1 MKEGTMKKIQVLI
14 PGLLMLAACTTSQTQ
29 SAVTPM
35 SAGTLPADMPNPA
48 SVYCEAQGYRSEIRT
63 ASDGSQTG
71 YCIFPDGSECDEW
84 MYYRGECGPS
94 DSSPKPTDEIVDGW
108 KTYRNELLGYS
119 FQYPAD
125 AVIGIDDN
133 PLKSLSISGP
143 GMGEEF
149 WGISH
154 PGDREEFRPP
164 EDVDLF
170 QWLTDHYL
178 VGEKRMPD
186 TQIAGTLA
194 IHFRHD
200 RSPQSPAADRYYFA
214 RGGQLFEVL
223 IGHGGETEDW
233 ELNEHF
239 LQSIRFDEAFAKAP
253 APTAIPTALPID
265 PADYQGFWMYTHPI
279 YGFSIML
286 PEDWVVEEINTFDPL
301 MNNHTLNLHPRE
313 VAPGFAVEK
322 ESIRMAFRN
331 VGEDARLWPTG
342 VGQGEFIPQETL
354 DVAGQPA
361 RRILLVC
368 PSGDVTEI
376 WYHDAAEGQP
386 NILRGDM
393 EFGFIFGGPGHCEP
407 GYNLGGK
414 TQRWGEMIIASLKV
428 TTEK

>member
-1 MKEGTMKKIQVLI
+1 MKEGTMKKIPVLI
-14 PGLLMLAACTTSQTQ
+14 LSLLMLVACTTSQTQ
-29 SAVTPM
+29 STVTPM

-48 SVYCEAQGYRSEIRT
+48 SAYCEEQGYRSEIRT

-84 MYYRGECGPS
+84 MHYRGECGPS
-94 DSSPKPTDEIVDGW
+94 VTPPQPTPEIIDGW
-108 KTYRNELLGYS
+108 RIYRNEQLGYS

-125 AVIGIDDN
+125 AQIGEDDN
-133 PLKSLSISGP
+133 PLNSLSLSGG

-149 WGISH
+149 WSINH
-154 PGDREEFRPP
+154 PGDRDEFRPP
-164 EDVDLF
+164 EDADLF

-178 VGEKRMPD
+178 VGENRMPD
-186 TQIAGTLA
+186 EKIAGALA

-200 RSPQSPAADRYYFA
+200 RSPQSPAAERYYFA
-214 RGGQLFEVL
+214 KNGQLYEVL
-223 IGHGGETEDW
+223 IGHGSETEDW
-233 ELNEHF
+233 ELNNRF
-239 LQSIRFDEAFAKAP
+239 LQSIRFDEDISKSSAP
-253 APTAIPTALPID
+253 AAIPTAMPID
-265 PADYQGFWMYTHPI
+265 PADYQGWWTYTHPV

-286 PEDWVVEEINTFDPL
+286 PEDWVVEETTGSDPL
-301 MNNHTLNLHPRE
+301 MNGHLLYLRTNY
-313 VAPGFAVEK
+313 GM
-322 ESIRMAFRN
+322 ESIRMTFRRN
-331 VGEDARLWPTG
+331 GEEDHLWPMG
-342 VGQGEFIPQETL
+342 VGHGEFIPQGTL

-376 WYHDAAEGQP
+376 WYHNAAEDHP

-414 TQRWGEMIIASLKV
+414 VQRVGEMIIASLVVAK
-428 TTEK
+428 

>member
-1 MKEGTMKKIQVLI
+1 MRNIPILI
-14 PGLLMLAACTTSQTQ
+14 LLSLSLMSCTATQ
-29 SAVTPM
+29 GKPADPPALTDTPQ
-35 SAGTLPADMPNPA
+35 ADMPNAA
-48 SVYCEAQGYRSEIRT
+48 SVYCEEQGYRSEIRT

-94 DSSPKPTDEIVDGW
+94 DSSPQPTDEIVDDW
-108 KTYRNELLGYS
+108 QTYRNDLLGYS

-133 PLKSLSISGP
+133 PLKSLSIHGP

-149 WGISH
+149 WSISH
-154 PGDREEFRPP
+154 PGDREEFSPS
-164 EDVDLF
+164 EDVDLQ

-200 RSPQSPAADRYYFA
+200 HSPQSPAADRYYFA
-214 RGGQLFEVL
+214 RGGQLYEVL
-223 IGHGGETEDW
+223 IGHGSETEDW
-233 ELNEHF
+233 ELNNRF
-239 LQSIRFDEAFAKAP
+239 LRSIQFDEAVSSASV
-253 APTAIPTALPID
+253 PTAIPTALPIYS
-265 PADYQGFWMYTHPI
+265 ADYQGWWTYTHPV

-286 PEDWVVEEINTFDPL
+286 PEDWVVEEITTFDRL

-342 VGQGEFIPQETL
+342 VGQGEFIPQGTL

-386 NILRGDM
+386 NILRGGM

-428 TTEK
+428 P

>member
-1 MKEGTMKKIQVLI
+1 MKTRTLI
-14 PGLLMLAACTTSQTQ
+14 MMLAILLLTSCRAPQTQ
-29 SAVTPM
+29 PTHTPV
-35 SAGTLPADMPNPA
+35 STELPQANMPNPA
-48 SVYCEAQGYRSEIRT
+48 SVYCEQQGYKSEIRT
-63 ASDGSQTG
+63 AADGSQTG

-84 MYYRGECGPS
+84 VYYRGECGPS
-94 DSSPKPTDEIVDGW
+94 GSSPQPTPEIIDGW
-108 KTYRNELLGYS
+108 RTYRNEQLGYS

-133 PLKSLSISGP
+133 PLKNLSISGP

-149 WGISH
+149 WSISH

-178 VGEKRMPD
+178 VGENRLPD
-186 TQIAGTLA
+186 TQIAGELA
-194 IHFRHD
+194 VHFRHD

-214 RGGQLFEVL
+214 KNGQLYEVL
-223 IGHGGETEDW
+223 IGHGSETENW
-233 ELNEHF
+233 ELNNRF
-239 LQSIRFDEAFAKAP
+239 LQSIRFDEDISKASAP
-253 APTAIPTALPID
+253 AAIPTALPIN
-265 PADYQGFWMYTHPI
+265 AEDYQGFWTYTHPV

-286 PEDWVVEEINTFDPL
+286 PEDWIVEEITTFDPV

-313 VAPGFAVEK
+313 VAPGFAVDK

-342 VGQGEFIPQETL
+342 VGQGEFIQQGTL

-376 WYHDAAEGQP
+376 WYHDAAEDHP
-386 NILRGDM
+386 NIRRGDM

-414 TQRWGEMIIASLKV
+414 VQRVGEMIIASLVVAK
-428 TTEK
+428 